1 MIIRIAKLIGILL
14 TLVAGMSVALASP
27 AHASIEG
34 PTWAHTAGHWGNVSV
49 EDHTSGAWPVKTAV
63 ATWGSGL
70 YYRSCGTSN
79 QCVKVSEKNQGDTG
93 QIAITSQSWTQDAK
107 GKTHFTPLTIT
118 INSYYNTRTTAAVRS
133 QVVTHELGHAL
144 GLGHDTWNDVMN
156 ADGVHSYNVVSPQ
169 EREELRNIYGVA
181 A

>member
-49 EDHTSGAWPVKTAV
+49 ENHTGVSWPVKAAV
-63 ATWGSGL
+63 ATWGDGL

-79 QCVKVSEKNQGDTG
+79 QCVKVSEKNQGNTG
-93 QIAITSQSWTQDAK
+93 QIAITSQSWIQDANGYK
-107 GKTHFTPLTIT
+107 HFTPLTIT

-144 GLGHDTWNDVMN
+144 GLGHDTWKDVMN